1 MYFKRLSALLL
12 ALFMCLGT
20 AFAGTEDTLQP
31 AVKTTLWVELD
42 EKQMAELLST
52 LEDATMEPALVQAL
66 ASALNKLR
74 LRVEGEGTNAAITL
88 GSDAGDMQTIY
99 YTIQEET
106 ASVLLET
113 DLVPGY
119 TISSQIG
126 IASDMQQM
134 ESTVKE
140 FQALGEHLSSAD
152 IQAWVQPYQEDISAY
167 WNKNMAHS
175 LSFEEGQYTMP
186 DGSIWPVKG
195 TFRMVEGEMAGL
207 IKMVVERL
215 DQDAAFKEYMDT
227 LFDLLDAINQAA
239 GNAEETPDME
249 EIFQELR
256 ATMAEAPV
264 DSKSLLTT
272 MEYYTNESHSD
283 LFTTLKMEN
292 GQYMMLSLTG
302 NQEDAKMSFTYLQVP
317 DTGYS
322 LGKTS
327 GNTTNARLGSQAAS
341 PAPSES
347 NDQETLIVQ
356 PTLQQMTDMYQSA
369 LHFGQEYQSMFRLE
383 IAAKG
388 PQQGPQDVD
397 MLFQFFEPQAPVQD
411 VRLNTRILST
421 APLKVE
427 GSVSSSMLAITPIT
441 SIHYAMEET
450 APTLPTLPT
459 KGNELVVISSD
470 GDMDEE
476 EGMAIVEAFAQQG
489 LTGLYQRIEKAFP
502 MEAEVLNALLKTGIG
517 EPLED
522 MLKQLKQAP

>member
-167 WNKNMAHS
+167 WDKNMAPY
-175 LSFEEGQYTMP
+175 G
-186 DGSIWPVKG
+186 
-195 TFRMVEGEMAGL
+195 R
-207 IKMVVERL
+207 
-215 DQDAAFKEYMDT
+215 
-227 LFDLLDAINQAA
+227 
-239 GNAEETPDME
+239 
-249 EIFQELR
+249 
-256 ATMAEAPV
+256 
-264 DSKSLLTT
+264 
-272 MEYYTNESHSD
+272 
-283 LFTTLKMEN
+283 
-292 GQYMMLSLTG
+292 
-302 NQEDAKMSFTYLQVP
+302 
-317 DTGYS
+317 
-322 LGKTS
+322 
-327 GNTTNARLGSQAAS
+327 
-341 PAPSES
+341 
-347 NDQETLIVQ
+347 
-356 PTLQQMTDMYQSA
+356 
-369 LHFGQEYQSMFRLE
+369 
-383 IAAKG
+383 
-388 PQQGPQDVD
+388 
-397 MLFQFFEPQAPVQD
+397 
-411 VRLNTRILST
+411 
-421 APLKVE
+421 
-427 GSVSSSMLAITPIT
+427 
-441 SIHYAMEET
+441 
-450 APTLPTLPT
+450 
-459 KGNELVVISSD
+459 
-470 GDMDEE
+470 
-476 EGMAIVEAFAQQG
+476 
-489 LTGLYQRIEKAFP
+489 
-502 MEAEVLNALLKTGIG
+502 
-517 EPLED
+517 
-522 MLKQLKQAP
+522 